1 MRELIRAA
9 TTGYLAVMAVLWIW
23 FSGDC
28 IYDLVTT
35 ESWPRM
41 PSITRGDTVGALI
54 WGLISGLVGGLLVLV
69 RLRRGGSR
77 R

>member
-9 TTGYLAVMAVLWIW
+9 TTGYLAVMAALWIW
-23 FSGDC
+23 FSCSC
-28 IYDLVTT
+28 IFDLLTAG
-35 ESWPRM
+35 SWPQT

-69 RLRRGGSR
+69 RLRRGR
-77 R
+77 V